1 MHNFTGT
8 ITHSHNVGPSAS
20 WKSEG
25 HNVIMIAFTTEGDDY
40 TPLFATV
47 VFSPGVTM
55 AEVLVETVEDDSDE
69 TDETFTAVLSEPS
82 EGAVIGS
89 TMTAT
94 VNIRDDDGEDHYTV
108 ATQTS
113 TGQMNA
119 CMQGLHVSMGNRE
132 QRLHHN
138 ICT

>member
-1 MHNFTGT
+1 
-8 ITHSHNVGPSAS
+8 
-20 WKSEG
+20 
-25 HNVIMIAFTTEGDDY
+25 
-40 TPLFATV
+40 
-47 VFSPGVTM
+47 M

-94 VNIRDDDGEDHYTV
+94 VNIRDDDGEDYYTV

-113 TGQMNA
+113 TVQMNA
-119 CMQGLHVSMGNRE
+119 CMHAEVTCVHG
-132 QRLHHN
+132 
-138 ICT
+138 